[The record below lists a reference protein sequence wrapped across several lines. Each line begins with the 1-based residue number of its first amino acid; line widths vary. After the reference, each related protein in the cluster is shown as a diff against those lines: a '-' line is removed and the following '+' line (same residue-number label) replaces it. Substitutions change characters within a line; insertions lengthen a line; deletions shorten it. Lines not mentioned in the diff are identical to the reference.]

1 MPANLDLDRQEY
13 ESDEVADYL
22 FDNQSLR
29 LRTIMIAQCID
40 FNAEKNTVNVQP
52 LLKRKINGILE
63 NMPVI
68 TDVPVG
74 FYGAG
79 GMVVT
84 FEPQKGDTCALWIS
98 DRSLE
103 QWKLKGGITDP
114 GMGRHHHFTDAIA
127 YFGLNAFNDAY
138 PEIKSGMDIR
148 SRDGSTSFNVLP
160 GIVNLTINGANV
172 ALLSQD
178 QVTFFVPVV
187 APEISTA
194 SGINLSTHR
203 HSGVQTGGS
212 NTGIPT
218 P

>member
-1 MPANLDLDRQEY
+1 MPAQLDLDRQEY

-22 FDNQSLR
+22 YDMQSLR
-29 LRTIMIAQCID
+29 LRTIMIAECISFD
-40 FNAEKNTVNVQP
+40 ADKNTVNVQP
-52 LLKRKINGILE
+52 LLQRKINGVVE

-68 TDVPVG
+68 ADVPVG

-79 GMVVT
+79 GMVMT
-84 FEPQKGDTCALWIS
+84 MQPTKGDTCALWIS

-138 PEIKSGMDIR
+138 PDIKAGADIR
-148 SRDGSTSFNVLP
+148 SRDGSTSLNILP
-160 GIVNLTINGANV
+160 GIMNLTINGQDV
-172 ALLSQD
+172 ALFGQQ

-187 APEISTA
+187 APEVSTA
-194 SGINLSTHR
+194 GGTNLSTHK
-203 HSGVQTGGS
+203 HSGVQSGGS

-218 P
+218 A